1 MTNPSRILIDGSKFG
16 LDWLKIYW
24 YGALIVLGIIVAF
37 YLCSAEAKRRNFH
50 KDCVIDLCLWIV
62 PLGAIFARIY
72 YIVFALDAFIRPGM
86 GFWEVVK
93 GMLSIR
99 DGGLAIY
106 GAIIGGVLG
115 MVIYSIRKKMHL
127 LSITDM
133 IMPTV
138 ALAQAIGRWGNFF
151 NQEAYGTV
159 IADGFPAYFPLAVK
173 IDECTRS
180 CCADLPSNLGNIHYA
195 TFFYESVWCLIIFI
209 VLWFFVRK
217 KAKHR
222 GDLTLGYL
230 AMYGF
235 ERAFVEGLRTD
246 SLMWGSV
253 RVSQVLSIILCA
265 AAVALIIIRAV
276 VEKKQGRIIMPV
288 EDVYYGKKPDG
299 APEKKDDGWED
310 ADGIVPEEEDEP
322 EADAGDGTSDEEVR
336 EDGPSEADAPE
347 EDGEDA
353 E

>member
-37 YLCSAEAKRRNFH
+37 CLCSAEAKRRNFH
-50 KDCVIDLCLWIV
+50 KDCVVDLCLWIV

-72 YIVFALDAFIRPGM
+72 YIVFALDAFIKPGM
-86 GFWEVVK
+86 GFWEVVR

-99 DGGLAIY
+99 DGGLALY
-106 GAIIGGVLG
+106 GAVIGGVLG
-115 MVIYSIRKKMHL
+115 MVIYALRKKMHI

-151 NQEAYGTV
+151 NQEAYGGV

-173 IDECTRS
+173 IDECTHS
-180 CCADLPSNLGNIHYA
+180 CCAGLPTNLGNIHYA
-195 TFFYESVWCLIIFI
+195 TFFYESCWCLIIFI

-217 KAKHR
+217 KVKHR

-230 AMYGF
+230 IMYGC
-235 ERAFVEGLRTD
+235 ERAVVEGMRTD
-246 SLMWGSV
+246 SLMLGKM
-253 RVSQVLSIILCA
+253 RISQVLSVVLVVVSVILIVVRAII
-265 AAVALIIIRAV
+265 
-276 VEKKQGRIIMPV
+276 EKKKGRIVMPV
-288 EDVYYGKKPDG
+288 EEVYYGKKPDSE
-299 APEKKDDGWED
+299 PRKKDDGWED
-310 ADGIVPEEEDEP
+310 VDAVSDEPDPEPDLEPENEP
-322 EADAGDGTSDEEVR
+322 EAEPDEEAPA
-336 EDGPSEADAPE
+336 EDAPE
-347 EDGEDA
+347 ESGEDA